1 MLADAAPFTK
11 VLVGDVIADRV
22 HACEARLKALG
33 APVKGFTGPAV
44 DTIHKMVESVPRG
57 SLCMAY
63 VDPYNL
69 RLLSYSIL
77 EALATLKV
85 DLAIN
90 FSTMDLL
97 RNVDAE
103 SDPEHAGFDDA
114 APGWREH
121 VQRRGTSRSGLS
133 VDFFNYWFDL
143 VSKLGFKNSKE
154 MPLVLN
160 DSGKGIY
167 RMVFFTRGDLPK
179 RIWGDVARGPNRELG
194 LFD

>member
-1 MLADAAPFTK
+1 MLADTAPFTK
-11 VLVGDVIADRV
+11 VLVGDIDADRV
-22 HACEARLKALG
+22 QACEARLKALG
-33 APVKGFTGPAV
+33 APVQGFVGPAV
-44 DTIHKMVESVPRG
+44 ETIHRMVASVPRG

-77 EALATLKV
+77 EALATLRV

-103 SDPEHAGFDDA
+103 SDPEQAGFDDA

-121 VQRRGTSRSGLS
+121 VQKGGTSRSALS
-133 VDFFNYWFDL
+133 VEFFNYWFDL
-143 VSKLGFKNSKE
+143 VAKLGFKNSKE

-167 RMVFFTRGDLPK
+167 RMVFFTRGELPK
-179 RIWGDVARGPNRELG
+179 RIWGDVARGPNQELG
-194 LFD
+194 LFE